1 MENQERQ
8 KPFSSETAS
17 ETPTYTSKERETY
30 FNNPEYRR
38 RVARRRRFLDRLFYV
53 IVALLGI
60 GLLSVVGMLV
70 VLSRN
75 LPSLEQLEN
84 PKPQLA
90 TEVYS
95 ADGVLLTKF
104 FNQNRTA
111 VPLDSISRHVI
122 HALIATE
129 DVGFYDH
136 WGLDM
141 PRLMRAMVENV
152 GLVLRGRRARGAS
165 TITQQLA
172 RNLWLTPE
180 RSLWRKIQELLISI
194 QIERTYTKD
203 EILSL
208 YLNTVY
214 FGEGAYGVEAAA
226 WTYFGKPASQLNVPE
241 SALLVAT
248 LKEPARYNPVKHPK
262 DALARRN
269 LVITLMERA
278 RFITAREAEQ
288 YRNSKIVLNYTP
300 VTDIGIAPYFTEY
313 VRRQVQA
320 EAEKHKFDIYRD
332 GLVIYT
338 TLDTRVQAHAEAAV
352 QRHLPWLQAEFDKNW
367 KWDSRRGDS
376 LRTVFIKES
385 DRYKELIAKGVSEK
399 EALRQLR
406 NDKGWLDT
414 LLREKTV
421 VQVAFVAIEPSTGH
435 IKAWIGGRDF
445 VKYKFDRVWQAKRQP
460 GSTFKPFVY
469 TGAIDQGIPPN
480 YRILNQP
487 IAIKTPQKMW
497 MPENSE
503 KEVGGLVTLRDAMA
517 NSLNLVTIRL
527 AQAHVP
533 PSKIAYYARRMG
545 IETPL
550 EENLALALGAS
561 VVTPLELTSAYSTFA
576 NNGVHVDP
584 ISILR
589 IEDRFGNVIWSS
601 KPTKREALN
610 PATNYVM
617 LTMLKGVMD
626 RGTGAAARSKYNF
639 RYEAAGKTGT
649 TQEQADAWFM
659 GVTPQLAAGVWTGFD
674 DHRVKFTSMSY
685 GQGSRAALPIWA
697 MFMKACYDDKSLR
710 YEPQYFVR
718 PSNVYTRLISLD
730 TNQPTDASSP
740 RAYVEFFTEACLRRY
755 ASLMPGS
762 DSIRINAPIALPTSS
777 KKRGEGE
784 Y

>member
-1 MENQERQ
+1 MGNQP
-8 KPFSSETAS
+8 PFSPEESSKES
-17 ETPTYTSKERETY
+17 SYSSKEREAY
-30 FNNPEYRR
+30 FNDPEYRR
-38 RVARRRRFLDRLFYV
+38 RIARRRRLLDWVFYA
-53 IVALLGI
+53 IVGTLGI
-60 GLLSVVGMLV
+60 GFLALLIAVVW
-70 VLSRN
+70 LSRS

-104 FNQNRTA
+104 FNQNRT
-111 VPLDSISRHVI
+111 VVRLDSISSHVI

-129 DVGFYDH
+129 DLNFYNH
-136 WGLDM
+136 WGFDA
-141 PRLMRAMVENV
+141 PRFMRAMIENV

-180 RSLWRKIQELLISI
+180 RSIARKIQEILISI
-194 QIERTYTKD
+194 QIERTYTKE

-214 FGEGAYGVEAAA
+214 FGEGAHGIEAAA
-226 WTYFGKPASQLNVPE
+226 WTYFAKPASQLTVPE
-241 SALLVAT
+241 SATLIAA
-248 LKEPARYNPVKHPK
+248 LKEPARYNPVKNPK
-262 DALARRN
+262 AALARRN
-269 LVITLMERA
+269 LIISLMERA
-278 RFITAREAEQ
+278 KFITAHEAEQ
-288 YRNSKIVLNYTP
+288 YRASKITLHYTP

-313 VRRQVQA
+313 VRRQLQA
-320 EAEKHKFDIYRD
+320 AAEKHNFDIYRD
-332 GLVIYT
+332 GLVVYT
-338 TLDTRVQAHAEAAV
+338 TLDTRMQAHAERAI
-352 QRHLPWLQAEFDKNW
+352 QQHLPWLQAEFNKHW
-367 KWDSRRGDS
+367 RWDSRRGDS
-376 LRTVFIKES
+376 LRTIFIKES
-385 DRYKELIAKGVSEK
+385 DRFKELIAKGLSEK
-399 EALRQLR
+399 EAIRQLK
-406 NDKGWLDT
+406 NDKNWLDT

-421 VQVAFVAIEPSTGH
+421 VQTAFVAIEPSTGH
-435 IKAWIGGRDF
+435 IKAWVGGIDF
-445 VKYKFDRVWQAKRQP
+445 TKYKFDHVWQAKRQP

-480 YRILNQP
+480 YKILNQP

-503 KEVGGLVTLRDAMA
+503 KDVGGLVTLREAIA
-517 NSLNLVTIRL
+517 NSMNLVTIRL

-533 PSKIAYYARRMG
+533 PSKIAQYARRMG

-561 VVTPLELTSAYSTFA
+561 VVTPLELTSAYGTFA
-576 NNGVHVDP
+576 NNGVHVSP

-589 IEDRFGNVIWSS
+589 VEDRFGNTILTN
-601 KPTKREALN
+601 KPVKREAIN
-610 PATNYVM
+610 AATNYVM
-617 LTMLKGVMD
+617 ITMLKGVID
-626 RGTGAAARSKYNF
+626 RGTGAAIRSKYNF

-649 TQEQADAWFM
+649 TQEQGDAWFM
-659 GVTPQLAAGVWTGFD
+659 GFTPQLVAGVWTGFD
-674 DHRVKFTSMSY
+674 DQRIKFTSMSY

-697 MFMKACYDDKSLR
+697 LFMKACYDDKSLN

-730 TNQPTDASSP
+730 TNLPTDVSSP
-740 RAYVEFFTEACLRRY
+740 RAYVEFFTDACLRRY
-755 ASLMPGS
+755 ASLIPGS
-762 DSIRINAPIALPTSS
+762 DSLKLSMPIALPTAN

>member
-278 RFITAREAEQ
+278 RLITAREAEQ

-755 ASLMPGS
+755 ASLMPCS